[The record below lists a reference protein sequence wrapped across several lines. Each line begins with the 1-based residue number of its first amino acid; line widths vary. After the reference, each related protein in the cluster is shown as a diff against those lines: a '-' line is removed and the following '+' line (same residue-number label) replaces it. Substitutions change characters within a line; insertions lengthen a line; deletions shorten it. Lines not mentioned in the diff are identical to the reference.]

1 MTVVSVEYGVKTRIA
16 SAEVETRIAS
26 AVVRAWNR
34 RLIDSK
40 DGNPLETVDGVV
52 S

>member
-1 MTVVSVEYGVKTRIA
+1 MRIA

-26 AVVRAWNR
+26 AVVRVLNR
-34 RLIDSK
+34 RLIVSNN
-40 DGNPLETVDGVV
+40 GNPLETVAGAV